1 MKAQM
6 SDEEFKATME
16 ELTRLYEAAMA
27 ASARSKAFIAEA
39 SKALG
44 SVVIK
49 HFPEVYRLEPKQYEV
64 LKNILWKNADR
75 LDTDLD
81 NLLNGHPENILGA
94 G

>member
-16 ELTRLYEAAMA
+16 ELTRFYEAAMA
-27 ASARSKAFIAEA
+27 ANARSKAFIAEA
-39 SKALG
+39 TKVLG
-44 SVVIK
+44 SAVVK
-49 HFPEVYRLEPKQYEV
+49 HFPEVYHLEPEQYKM
-64 LKNILWKNADR
+64 LGNILWKHANN

-81 NLLNGHPENILGA
+81 NLVNGHTENIVGA